1 MKTQICLLWV
11 LMWGLG
17 AYAQQLPTAV
27 PAGGLDVG
35 MPYAATGQE
44 DISLADEDM
53 QWQGGHEK
61 ERNIAFATSAASI
74 IGAIYSGTR
83 AIESR
88 SRAKEKLT
96 EYEGMWY
103 SSSPEEF
110 ARVKGEYNDLR
121 EEGNVYAI
129 VATTLGAMAAIGL
142 GLAIYWSF

>member
-11 LMWGLG
+11 LTWGLG
-17 AYAQQLPTAV
+17 AYAQQMPEAL

-35 MPYAATGQE
+35 MPYTATAE
-44 DISLADEDM
+44 EISLADEDM
-53 QWQGGHEK
+53 QWQAGHEK
-61 ERNIAFATSAASI
+61 ERNIAFASSAASL

-88 SRAKEKLT
+88 SRAQEKKT
-96 EYEGMWY
+96 EYDGLWY
-103 SSSPEEF
+103 SSSPQDF

-142 GLAIYWSF
+142 GMAIYWSF